1 MAELVSDRES
11 KILSIIETARA
22 KRPKF
27 RDAQITMSH
36 GAGGKATSSLV
47 EG

>member
-22 KRPKF
+22 KRP
-27 RDAQITMSH
+27 
-36 GAGGKATSSLV
+36 
-47 EG
+47 